1 MKLYVLSD
9 LHLEFAEFDP
19 EPAALE
25 ACDVVVLAGDIA
37 HGTEALA
44 WASASC
50 GTKPVIYVAGNHEF
64 YGQDWSELLQ
74 QLRAQAADLGI
85 HFLEDDEVQ
94 VQGVRFLGGSLWTNF
109 EYFPERPRAV
119 AMRRA
124 QWALN
129 DYRAIRAPAPRLAA
143 DGDLTGVSALLR
155 PEHTLARHAA
165 SRQWLEQRLR
175 AKASNRTV
183 VVTHHAP
190 SASSVPAEYR
200 DDEITPA
207 FASRLDDLVIRCDV
221 WIHGHTHSSFD
232 YELSRG
238 DGTHARVICNPRGYP
253 RYRMRGGGWIFENQA
268 FCPDLLVDVS

>member
-119 AMRRA
+119 AMRRSA
-124 QWALN
+124 MGFERLPGNPSSGAEACGGWGPDWRIGATAAGAHLGEACCQSSVA
-129 DYRAIRAPAPRLAA
+129 RTTPAREGVQSNCGRHSPCTQRI
-143 DGDLTGVSALLR
+143 VSA
-155 PEHTLARHAA
+155 
-165 SRQWLEQRLR
+165 SR
-175 AKASNRTV
+175 
-183 VVTHHAP
+183 
-190 SASSVPAEYR
+190 
-200 DDEITPA
+200 
-207 FASRLDDLVIRCDV
+207 
-221 WIHGHTHSSFD
+221 
-232 YELSRG
+232 
-238 DGTHARVICNPRGYP
+238 
-253 RYRMRGGGWIFENQA
+253 
-268 FCPDLLVDVS
+268 VSGR